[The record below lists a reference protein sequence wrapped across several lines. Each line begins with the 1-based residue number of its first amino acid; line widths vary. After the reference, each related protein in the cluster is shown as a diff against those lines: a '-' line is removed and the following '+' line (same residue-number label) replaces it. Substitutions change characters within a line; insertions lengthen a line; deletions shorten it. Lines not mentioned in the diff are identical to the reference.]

1 MSQEL
6 KVTKP
11 EDYGNIKTD
20 KGELVQ
26 MPSGAVFRLR
36 HANVQEM
43 ALIGEVPQSLV
54 SVGLEAW
61 RKQGSIPDAQ
71 KTVPTEVEPE
81 EALQTVIFARQV
93 VIENCLEPRLGYNE
107 AGVVSLLNAQGE
119 PVTKI
124 KPGDLTHAFLWI
136 THQQG
141 VTLPAGLSRFRNR
154 QERRASAS
162 KSSGKK
168 LQPASVS
175 VT

>member
-1 MSQEL
+1 MSALE
-6 KVTKP
+6 VTKP
-11 EDYGNIKTD
+11 EDYGQIETD

-36 HANVQEM
+36 HANVQDM

-61 RKQGSIPDAQ
+61 RRQG
-71 KTVPTEVEPE
+71 TVPSAQETSPAQVEPE

-107 AGVVSLLNAQGE
+107 AGVVSLLNDKGE
-119 PVTKI
+119 SVAKI

-141 VTLPAGLSRFRNR
+141 VTLPAGLGRFRNR
-154 QERRASAS
+154 QERRATAS
-162 KSSGKK
+162 KSHSKK
-168 LQPASVS
+168 LRSTPVS